1 MTTPAPTRGEI
12 RLKNETV
19 TAFPS
24 FAVSRGIPLPPG
36 AVKDAKEIS
45 LRDQDGKCIPF
56 GAEVL
61 QKRPDGSIEWL
72 LVDYAVDLAEEK
84 KSLFIELRPGDAA
97 PVKNPVRIADAAD
110 AVTLANGLTTLVISK
125 AGGSIVREWSS
136 QGRPIIGPGDLFD
149 LETVDTG
156 TKVYRASLS
165 GPLKV
170 TVEHGNPLRG
180 VVFVEGK
187 HTARDGSTFLDF
199 QLRFVLTADVP
210 DVRFEHTF
218 LCREQAELTFAR
230 AIRLVASTRMDPAAK
245 KLIRQK
251 HHTQEYYPRPIT
263 LEENVEV
270 VSSSVSDLDHYE
282 RDFKPFK
289 MGAVFIRNFNSLK
302 EDSSKY
308 PYHMRPDSP
317 SKFREDYGVGAFR
330 QVYEYL
336 GWVSKD
342 LSLSFGILR
351 WDKLHPKSIALDENR
366 MTISIWP
373 EWAVPCRMTQGA
385 SKTHVFH
392 ITSDPRQIDINEV
405 ERRYNRWE
413 MMGLDPV
420 AISMDPAW
428 PAHCRVLEQEHF
440 LKYQP
445 KKYPFLENLI
455 EVAPAAGNPDRWT
468 YYRLP
473 GAGMWHFGDVGGE
486 GGFNNNED
494 DGLVLFPLL
503 DYLRTGNVYCYD
515 YGVETARHYLEV
527 DYCEFST
534 NPRQLGGLI
543 AHTVNHFEGMAYPSH
558 QWVEGVLAYYYL
570 TGDPRAKRT
579 IIGVAEHYCWW
590 AENLLYVIAVDGR
603 EAGMPLVNLAAAYKL
618 TGQKRYLDA
627 AYKIIDA
634 FPRKHFEAHG
644 ELKYP
649 YPQYGDRE
657 GGSWQKNIRGY
668 GDWSTYSGLY
678 RVWEQ
683 THDPKVKAEV
693 KDLLVGLLKVAV
705 QPESFNVN
713 DARAM
718 DFLTVWIY
726 MRLTGDTEV
735 INRLSMVIPML
746 LKRGGHP
753 TRRLHFL
760 KELDERG
767 LIDEKIVGARG
778 GVI

>member
-1 MTTPAPTRGEI
+1 MTTAAPTRGEI
-12 RLKNETV
+12 RIYNETI
-19 TAFPS
+19 TPFPS
-24 FAVSRGIPLPPG
+24 YAVSRGIPLPPG
-36 AVKDAKEIS
+36 AVKDPSEIS
-45 LRDQDGKCIPF
+45 IRDKDGKSIPF
-56 GAEVL
+56 GAKVL
-61 QKRPDGSIEWL
+61 QRRPDGSIEWL
-72 LVDYAVDLAEEK
+72 LVDYSIDLAAEEE
-84 KSLFIELRPGDAA
+84 KSLFIELRPGDAPA
-97 PVKNPVRIADAAD
+97 VKNPVQVSESADS
-110 AVTLANGLTTLVISK
+110 VTLTNGITTLVISRK
-125 AGGSIVREWSS
+125 GGSIVREWSS
-136 QGRPIIGPGDLFD
+136 QGRQIVGPQDLFD
-149 LETVDTG
+149 LETMDTG
-156 TKVYRASLS
+156 TKIYRASLS
-165 GPLKV
+165 GPLSV
-170 TVEHGNPLRG
+170 SVEHANPLRA
-180 VVFVEGK
+180 VVLVEGK
-187 HTARDGSTFLDF
+187 HTARDKSTFLDF
-199 QLRFVLTADVP
+199 QLRFVLTANLP

-218 LCREQAELTFAR
+218 LCREKAELVHAR
-230 AIRLVASTRMDPAAK
+230 AIRLVTTTRMDPAAR

-251 HHTQEYYPRPIT
+251 HHTQEYFHRPMS

-289 MGAVFIRNFNSLK
+289 MGTVFIRNFNSLK

-330 QVYEYL
+330 QIFEYL
-336 GWVSKD
+336 GWTSND
-342 LSLSFGILR
+342 LSLSFSFLR

-373 EWAVPCRMTQGA
+373 EWATPCRMTQGA

-392 ITSDPRQIDINEV
+392 ITSDPRSININEV
-405 ERRYNRWE
+405 ERRFNRWE

-420 AISMDPAW
+420 AISFDPAW
-428 PAHCRVLEQEHF
+428 PAHCEVLDQQHLF
-440 LKYQP
+440 KYQP

-455 EVAPAAGNPDRWT
+455 EVSPAAGNPGRWT

-473 GAGMWHFGDVGGE
+473 GAGMWHFGDLGGE

-494 DGLVLFPLL
+494 DGLVLFPLV

-515 YGVETARHYLEV
+515 YGVETAKHYMEV
-527 DYCEFST
+527 DFCEFST
-534 NPRQLGGLI
+534 NARQNGGLI

-558 QWVEGVLAYYYL
+558 EWVEGILAYYYL

-579 IIGVAEHYCWW
+579 VIRVGDHYIWW
-590 AENLLYVIAVDGR
+590 ANNLMSTIAVDGR
-603 EAGMPLVNLAAAYKL
+603 EAGMPLVNLAAVYRL
-618 TGQKRYLDA
+618 TGDKKYLDA
-627 AYKIIDA
+627 AFKIVDA
-634 FPRKHFEAHG
+634 FHRKHYEEHG

-649 YPQYGDRE
+649 YPQYGNLE

-668 GDWSTYSGLY
+668 GDWSSYSGLY
-678 RVWEQ
+678 RLWEQ
-683 THDPKVKAEV
+683 SHDEKLKE
-693 KDLLVGLLKVAV
+693 LLINLLKVAV
-705 QPESFNVN
+705 QPESFSVN

-718 DFLTVWIY
+718 DFFTVWIY
-726 MRLTGDTEV
+726 MKLTGDTDV
-735 INRLSMVIPML
+735 INRLGMIIPML

-767 LIDEKIVGARG
+767 LIDERIVGSRG